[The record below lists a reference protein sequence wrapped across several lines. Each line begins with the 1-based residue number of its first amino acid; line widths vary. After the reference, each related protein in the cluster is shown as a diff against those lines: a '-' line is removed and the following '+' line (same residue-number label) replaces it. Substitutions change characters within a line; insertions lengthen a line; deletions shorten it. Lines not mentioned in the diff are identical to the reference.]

1 MRREEV
7 IGEESMFVASLV
19 GIVPVGQIEALALRV

>member
-19 GIVPVGQIEALALRV
+19 EIVPVGQIEALALRV